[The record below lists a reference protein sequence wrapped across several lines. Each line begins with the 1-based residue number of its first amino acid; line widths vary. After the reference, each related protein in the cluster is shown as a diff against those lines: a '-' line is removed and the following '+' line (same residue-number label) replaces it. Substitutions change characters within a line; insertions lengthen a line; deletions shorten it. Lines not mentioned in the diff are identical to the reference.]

1 MFNQLCFK
9 TANFIS
15 NILMFVKPQRE
26 SLADLIDFI
35 AWERWVGIAMASTL
49 VFMAIF
55 AIDFIAFVLALAAE
69 HMRSTVSIASY
80 LFIPLLAM
88 MLSCLLWAKLEI
100 RTAFNL
106 ILYKLFFFFFWEI
119 INTSRAKPK
128 LSRNPFN
135 SEHNEIFSEILLYM
149 IALTTTECLI
159 IKTQKILIAL

>member
-1 MFNQLCFK
+1 
-9 TANFIS
+9 
-15 NILMFVKPQRE
+15 
-26 SLADLIDFI
+26 LIDFI

-88 MLSCLLWAKLEI
+88 MLSCLLCEPNWRSGQHLTWSFI
-100 RTAFNL
+100 NC
-106 ILYKLFFFFFWEI
+106 FFFWEI